1 MKTYLLLNNG
11 EICIKSNGNKITD
24 GFENV
29 RRNFGY
35 IDNIYLLDAGS
46 QLIYENIVTNIKK
59 ESIVMMLDGIG
70 ERNRE
75 LILSQD
81 RGLIDYY
88 KRRQEYIKQQQEKV
102 RAEEKVCKDCANYSM
117 N

>member
-1 MKTYLLLNNG
+1 MKRYLLLNNG

-29 RRNFGY
+29 RRNFSY

-46 QLIYENIVTNIKK
+46 QLIYENIITNIKK
-59 ESIVMMLDGIG
+59 ESIAMMLDGIG
-70 ERNRE
+70 KRNRE

-81 RGLIDYY
+81 KGLIDYY
-88 KRRQEYIKQQQEKV
+88 KRKQEYIKQQQEKV
-102 RAEEKVCKDCANYSM
+102 RSEEKCCKDYFQHNI

>member
-1 MKTYLLLNNG
+1 MKG
-11 EICIKSNGNKITD
+11 NGNKITD
-24 GFENV
+24 GFEKLRSNY
-29 RRNFGY
+29 GY
-35 IDNIYLLDAGS
+35 IDSCYLLDAGS
-46 QLIYENIVTNIKK
+46 QLIYENTVTNIKK

-88 KRRQEYIKQQQEKV
+88 KRRQEYIKQQQEMV
-102 RAEEKVCKDCANYSM
+102 RAEEKVCKDSFPA
-117 N
+117 